1 MGIKNKRLIVGDLV
15 SLRRSEGPMMGIV
28 IRTSSNLRY
37 VAVRWFIDWKVSSHC
52 RVRDLKLI
60 SRSYGP

>member
-15 SLRRSEGPMMGIV
+15 SARKESGSALGIV